1 MKLIRTTLGAALLTS
16 AFAGGA
22 YAGNYGGSD
31 STQQRPQ
38 PSAATPAPTDQSST
52 MPSGTAPSN
61 SASERDLRALDTNHD
76 GVISADE
83 RRQAKPGMRG
93 GQTGTSNSAG
103 TDTSGTQPQQGSGS
117 DADRAPANTG
127 NPTPGSLSR
136 PPPER

>member
-1 MKLIRTTLGAALLTS
+1 MKLTRTTLGAALL

-22 YAGNYGGSD
+22 YAGNYGGTD

-38 PSAATPAPTDQSST
+38 PSATTPAPSDQSST

-61 SASERDLRALDTNHD
+61 SANERDLRALDTNHD

-93 GQTGTSNSAG
+93 GETGTSNSTG
-103 TDTSGTQPQQGSGS
+103 TDASGTQPQQGSGTN
-117 DADRAPANTG
+117 ADKAPANTG

-136 PPPER
+136 PPSER